1 MIGTIANASTIL
13 VGSII
18 GSTLRKGFDEKY
30 KNIMM
35 DSMGLAATA
44 LGINSVVQAM
54 PDSKYH
60 VLFIVS
66 LALGG
71 IIGTALSLDTLFDR
85 AVSKISKG
93 SNLAQGLSTAILL
106 YCAGTLSILGPIQ
119 SALQGDNTYL
129 FTNAILDGITSIVLS
144 STFGIGIALA
154 AIILFCWQGAIY
166 LLAGLIAPFI
176 TDTLMTE
183 ISLVAGSAHSARC
196 RHHPVSFW
204 GLKTPYY
211 NISAITGSAFQK
223 RCPFFDFPL
232 SSAGYNIS
240 CS

>member
-60 VLFIVS
+60 VLFIV
-66 LALGG
+66 
-71 IIGTALSLDTLFDR
+71 TALSLDTLFDR

-183 ISLVAGSAHSARC
+183 ISLVGGVLIFASGLGILGIKKIKTLNLLPALLIP
-196 RHHPVSFW
+196 PVAV
-204 GLKTPYY
+204 T
-211 NISAITGSAFQK
+211 I
-223 RCPFFDFPL
+223 L
-232 SSAGYNIS
+232 SHFGI
-240 CS
+240 